1 MKMVKSLL
9 LGSAAGLVAASAG
22 QAADLPV
29 KAKPV
34 EYVKVCSLYGAGFYY
49 IPGTDTCI
57 KLGGF
62 LRTEWNIHAAGS
74 FATFT
79 GGGNAFQTRSE
90 DNYITRAR
98 GYLTT
103 DVREQTSYGTLR
115 AYLAAGWQYTT
126 DDAPTISLPGIQAT
140 GTSTHAGTGLTTTFT
155 GNNANN
161 SNISL
166 LRAFIQWGGFT
177 FGKTASFYDFF
188 NTSKYSL
195 QTNFI
200 YQDFAGVGIFTYGY
214 TQQLG
219 NGIAATIAVQ
229 DPSPFENQIV
239 DVHPAP
245 ATGPFA
251 SSTSG
256 GPTTVNLGTT
266 SNVFLPGANNNINTA
281 GTLVPDFVGSI
292 RVDQAWG
299 GAQIAAIA
307 HDNRALYYNNPTS
320 SGGVS
325 SGPGF
330 GTIKGSDHPSDKW
343 GFAVQG
349 GIELNLPWAKGDSF
363 AIQSAYCDGASYAC
377 YNRSGTRFS
386 DSAWNLIN
394 VNKIG
399 LGWVDDAYYAS
410 PGTGVGPAIGL
421 ELTRSWNVWAA
432 IQHYW
437 VPELRTSLY
446 GGYFNYKADSSAVDN
461 VVCAPLN
468 QGRTITGASSI
479 GIPTQTA
486 GLVAAS
492 GCADWAAWAI
502 GSRTLWNPTKNLDIG
517 VDVLYTSMAK
527 SAFSGAQFN
536 LSPAVAGT
544 PGGSGSPGNVNQLTS
559 ADTHIWAGILRIQYN
574 FYP

>member
-9 LGSAAGLVAASAG
+9 LGSAAGLVAVSAG

-57 KLGGF
+57 KIGGF

-98 GYLTT
+98 GYITT

-126 DDAPTISLPGIQAT
+126 DDAPTISLPGLQAT
-140 GTSTHAGTGLTTTFT
+140 GTATHAGAGITTTFT

-229 DPSPFENQIV
+229 DPTPFENQIV
-239 DVHPAP
+239 DVNPAFP
-245 ATGPFA
+245 VTGPFA
-251 SSTSG
+251 VGQSTAAG
-256 GPTTVNLGTT
+256 AATVNLGTT
-266 SNVFLPGANNNINTA
+266 SNVFLPGSANNIQTA
-281 GTLVPDFVGSI
+281 GTLVPDIVGSV

-299 GAQIAAIA
+299 GAQVAAIA
-307 HDNRALYYNNPTS
+307 HDNRALYYNNT
-320 SGGVS
+320 
-325 SGPGF
+325 GF
-330 GTIKGSDHPSDKW
+330 GVLKSSDHPSDKW

-363 AIQSAYCDGASYAC
+363 AIQSQYCDGASYAC
-377 YNRSGTRFS
+377 YNRSGTRFA
-386 DSAWNLIN
+386 DNAWNLIN

-399 LGWVDDAYYAS
+399 LGWVDDAYFAS
-410 PGTGVGPAIGL
+410 PDGKAEAPAIGL
-421 ELTRSWNVWAA
+421 QLTKSWNVWAA

-446 GGYFNYKADSSAVDN
+446 GGYFNYRADSSAVDSEI
-461 VVCAPLN
+461 CAPLN
-468 QGRTITGASSI
+468 AGHAIVG
-479 GIPTQTA
+479 GGFPTQPHP

-492 GCADWAAWAI
+492 GCADWAAWAV
-502 GSRTLWNPTKNLDIG
+502 GSRTLWNPVKNLDIG

-544 PGGSGSPGNVNQLTS
+544 PGGAGGAGNVNQLTA